1 MIDQLLINY
10 VDYMKGK
17 DKMKI
22 ISNHHV
28 RDLLW
33 WYELTDQEKKDQD
46 WVLSNDNDPDEFQF
60 FRYKGSIYPLC
71 DFLRY
76 PSIWGSLPDDFKD
89 WDSYMS
95 DSFFSGI
102 LIKFPDP
109 DDWDND
115 NGIIVGWYY
124 S

>member
-1 MIDQLLINY
+1 M
-10 VDYMKGK
+10 
-17 DKMKI
+17 DKIKI
-22 ISNHHV
+22 ISNYHV
-28 RDLLW
+28 RDILY
-33 WYELTDQEKKDQD
+33 WYELTEKEKNDQD
-46 WVLSNDNDPDEFQF
+46 WVLSNENDPDEFQF
-60 FRYKGSIYPLC
+60 FRFKGSIYPLSN
-71 DFLRY
+71 FLYY
-76 PSIWGSLPDDFKD
+76 PSMWGNKPEEFKD

-109 DDWDND
+109 DDWDYE